1 MVEEKQNESEIE
13 AKPGALRWR
22 GGVQHRQSS
31 GPQRTI
37 KERRGGGAETETE
50 SAKTGWGIDAK
61 AFVRWLPRLAS
72 TVVGS
77 ARTMQGASH
86 DELNWC
92 CAALPRRL
100 DDHLA
105 KQVESWSWPNRGAK
119 STG

>member
-1 MVEEKQNESEIE
+1 MRARLKRSRERCGGE
-13 AKPGALRWR
+13 AGCNIDRAADHRGPSKR
-22 GGVQHRQSS
+22 GG
-31 GPQRTI
+31 
-37 KERRGGGAETETE
+37 GGGAETETE